1 MIVKVYTCEYR
12 YVCKQLS
19 FYSW

>member
-12 YVCKQLS
+12 YVCKHLS